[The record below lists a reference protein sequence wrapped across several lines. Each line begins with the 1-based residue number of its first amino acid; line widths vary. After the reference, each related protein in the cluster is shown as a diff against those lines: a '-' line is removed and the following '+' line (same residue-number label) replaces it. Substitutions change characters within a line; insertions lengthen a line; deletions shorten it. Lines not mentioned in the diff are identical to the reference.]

1 MEVCRLTRRRTLE
14 RSKDGAIPSSF
25 REIIAVH
32 VDGAIRAHRF
42 VEHSTSLQDGHG
54 LLLVAQC
61 APPHP
66 QERHIPP
73 ANTMATPIST
83 VQARRW
89 AMDLTS
95 HRFSAIL
102 KIRWGGHSSN
112 LDSPFFSSRP
122 TASASTKHPIP
133 TMMHTIFHHPRKWR
147 WRTSWTTLAS
157 ASLEI
162 DSETTSDST
171 PGHGSIYFSDSDE
184 DLGQE
189 ENDEDGMFSFGYSTL
204 RSTCFRVSSERGQW
218 KDDPLAL
225 EPSATANLASRLR
238 QSSHCQSTSTAEE
251 PPLSAESAHHDSDGK
266 EDETLSSIPLSD
278 RPLTPEPQALPEYSS
293 PLPPSSPLLS
303 PMSGAVSSMS
313 RSVSPLS
320 LPPSSPALMPYDHLH
335 SVEDEDNETR
345 DDDTLD
351 VAGASSASTTLA
363 EALFPED
370 EEDADMHMD
379 VEKEAEPL
387 NLGRL
392 SPTLPP
398 SPLLST
404 SHTDTSSSHGPNPTQ
419 PSKSTP
425 IAPPAPS
432 GSSIRS
438 GSPDENAAAAAKVKG
453 KGEKQKA
460 RPSTDEKPLQDQI
473 DNSQLPS
480 SSSSTVPEPK
490 RLKKQAKARAS
501 EAPPKRKADEFVESV
516 SDAPAPTK
524 KRRQGTVP
532 VERVASSSSM
542 NAVVQ
547 PKEEDESE
555 DDHDAL
561 PQLKASSSKGKR
573 KRATSSKPTKAH
585 RASKLFALE
594 SPQKTNDTELIPED
608 VDAEIQGMIIECM
621 ATSRASSMP
630 VSLVVRT
637 VLQTHP
643 GLKEKRTE
651 KEWRKVVGR
660 VLVNGMA
667 GRGSGVFGK
676 VDSSGKDDSDRPLE
690 AQWFY
695 VPEMDQDQ
703 DRAALIRSMM
713 PRPGKR
719 TVTKQYKQY
728 YWRPLDKIS
737 RWDPDDAL

>member
-1 MEVCRLTRRRTLE
+1 
-14 RSKDGAIPSSF
+14 
-25 REIIAVH
+25 
-32 VDGAIRAHRF
+32 
-42 VEHSTSLQDGHG
+42 
-54 LLLVAQC
+54 
-61 APPHP
+61 
-66 QERHIPP
+66 
-73 ANTMATPIST
+73 
-83 VQARRW
+83 
-89 AMDLTS
+89 
-95 HRFSAIL
+95 
-102 KIRWGGHSSN
+102 
-112 LDSPFFSSRP
+112 
-122 TASASTKHPIP
+122 
-133 TMMHTIFHHPRKWR
+133 
-147 WRTSWTTLAS
+147 
-157 ASLEI
+157 
-162 DSETTSDST
+162 
-171 PGHGSIYFSDSDE
+171 
-184 DLGQE
+184 
-189 ENDEDGMFSFGYSTL
+189 
-204 RSTCFRVSSERGQW
+204 
-218 KDDPLAL
+218 
-225 EPSATANLASRLR
+225 
-238 QSSHCQSTSTAEE
+238 
-251 PPLSAESAHHDSDGK
+251 
-266 EDETLSSIPLSD
+266 
-278 RPLTPEPQALPEYSS
+278 
-293 PLPPSSPLLS
+293 
-303 PMSGAVSSMS
+303 
-313 RSVSPLS
+313 
-320 LPPSSPALMPYDHLH
+320 
-335 SVEDEDNETR
+335 
-345 DDDTLD
+345 
-351 VAGASSASTTLA
+351 
-363 EALFPED
+363 
-370 EEDADMHMD
+370 MD
-379 VEKEAEPL
+379 VEKEAEVA
-387 NLGRL
+387 
-392 SPTLPP
+392 TAPP
-398 SPLLST
+398 SPLSSAAPSRHASPAPVPVAEPRIAVEPRQAIADTPAIPAPST

-419 PSKSTP
+419 PSKSIP

-432 GSSIRS
+432 GTSIRS

-676 VDSSGKDDSDRPLE
+676 VDSSGKVSLLCCDEGLYG
-690 AQWFY
+690 WGL
-695 VPEMDQDQ
+695 
-703 DRAALIRSMM
+703 RALAGLYRSIAA
-713 PRPGKR
+713 RYSS
-719 TVTKQYKQY
+719 QH
-728 YWRPLDKIS
+728 
-737 RWDPDDAL
+737 A